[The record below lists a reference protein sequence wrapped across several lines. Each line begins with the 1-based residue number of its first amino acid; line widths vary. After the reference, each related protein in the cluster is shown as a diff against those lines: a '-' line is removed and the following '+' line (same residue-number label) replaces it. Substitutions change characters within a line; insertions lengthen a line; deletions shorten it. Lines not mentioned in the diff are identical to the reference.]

1 MEIKNLI
8 LQIES
13 QKEFEIIDITER
25 IRELISDSKIQN
37 GFTNIFSK
45 HTTLSIKINEN
56 EPLLIED
63 ITAFMKNIVDEE
75 GNYHHDIIS
84 LRTDCPSNEPKNA
97 KGHLRT
103 LILESSQTIPIIDN
117 KLELGKYQ
125 KVFAIETSGP
135 RQRQIL
141 VQIIGEK

>member
-1 MEIKNLI
+1 MAYK
-8 LQIES
+8 Q
-13 QKEFEIIDITER
+13 
-25 IRELISDSKIQN
+25 

-63 ITAFMKNIVDEE
+63 ITAFMKKVVDEE
-75 GNYHHDIIS
+75 VNYHHDIIS

-103 LILESSQTIPIIDN
+103 LILETSQTIPIIN
-117 KLELGKYQ
+117 NEIELGKYQ
-125 KVFAIETSGP
+125 KIFAIETSGP

>member
-1 MEIKNLI
+1 MSIEIKEVI
-8 LQIES
+8 TKS
-13 QKEFEIIDITER
+13 DITE
-25 IRELISDSKIQN
+25 
-37 GFTNIFSK
+37 
-45 HTTLSIKINEN
+45 
-56 EPLLIED
+56 
-63 ITAFMKNIVDEE
+63 FMKKIVDEE

-125 KVFAIETSGP
+125 KIFAIETSGP

-141 VQIIGEK
+141 IQLIGEK